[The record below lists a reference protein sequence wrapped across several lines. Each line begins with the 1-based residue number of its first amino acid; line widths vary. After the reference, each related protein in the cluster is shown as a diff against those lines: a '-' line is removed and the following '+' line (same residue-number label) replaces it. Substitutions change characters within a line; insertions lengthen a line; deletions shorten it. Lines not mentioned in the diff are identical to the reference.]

1 MEKAKLEKRF
11 KELND
16 EYNLQVKELLNIKE
30 TLKGAEAR
38 VNTLRGQITELQHLY
53 SEMFEKPKENAEE
66 PIQE

>member
-53 SEMFEKPKENAEE
+53 SEMFEKPKENVEE
-66 PIQE
+66 PISE